1 MIFPVNHPQPL
12 SGNNVSDL
20 FWMQRALQL
29 AETARAENEVPVG
42 AVLVIDNEIVAEGY
56 NCPIATHDPSA
67 HAEMVVM
74 RRAAEKI
81 QNYRLVNSTLYVTL
95 EPCLMCA
102 GAMVHARIGRL
113 VFGASDPRA
122 GAVHSQSRVL
132 DHAFLN
138 HRVPYEGGIMAEP
151 CGMILSDFFKSRR
164 G

>member
-1 MIFPVNHPQPL
+1 MNDLIF
-12 SGNNVSDL
+12 
-20 FWMQRALQL
+20 MQRALQL
-29 AETARAENEVPVG
+29 AEAARAVNEVPVG
-42 AVLVIDNEIVAEGY
+42 AVLVVDNEIIAEGY

-81 QNYRLVNSTLYVTL
+81 KNYRLVNSTLYVTL

-113 VFGASDPRA
+113 VYGASDPRA
-122 GAVHSQSRVL
+122 GVVQSQSQVL

-138 HRVPYEGGIMAEP
+138 HRVDYTGGVLAEP
-151 CGMILSDFFKSRR
+151 CGAILSAFFKARR
-164 G
+164 S

>member
-1 MIFPVNHPQPL
+1 MAN
-12 SGNNVSDL
+12 DL
-20 FWMQRALQL
+20 IWMHRALQL

-42 AVLVIDNEIVAEGY
+42 AVLVVDNEIIAEGY

-122 GAVHSQSRVL
+122 GAVQSQSRVL
-132 DHAFLN
+132 DHSFLN
-138 HRVPYEGGIMAEP
+138 HRVQYEGGVLAVP
-151 CGMILSDFFKSRR
+151 CGAILSDFFKSRR
-164 G
+164 SS

>member
-1 MIFPVNHPQPL
+1 M
-12 SGNNVSDL
+12 SDL
-20 FWMQRALQL
+20 IWMQRALQL

-42 AVLVIDNEIVAEGY
+42 AVLVVDNEMIAEGY

-122 GAVHSQSRVL
+122 GAVQSQSRVL

-138 HRVPYEGGIMAEP
+138 HRVLYEGGLLAEP
-151 CGMILSDFFKSRR
+151 CGVILSEFFKARR
-164 G
+164 SS